1 MSHSRAGRS
10 EHRPVHARTNSTEP
24 SSRSASYSVRGE
36 GERVVMVTELR
47 FDASKNRARNDD
59 KSNNQY
65 PSKDFR
71 CSNKK
76 CSERV
81 GTRQSLKVHPEDTN
95 DNGYKDVEPNMRP
108 RNVMRAGGSLD
119 ILRGVAERKA
129 DCVIHSSSSGLSPHC
144 RESLLRRRNRALHIV
159 VRVGRAQ
166 ECRFILR
173 GRQIHAAFEHAAEEL
188 SECVGIR
195 LRC

>member
-1 MSHSRAGRS
+1 M
-10 EHRPVHARTNSTEP
+10 
-24 SSRSASYSVRGE
+24 VRQ
-36 GERVVMVTELR
+36 LR
-47 FDASKNRARNDD
+47 FDASKKRARNDD
-59 KSNNQY
+59 QSHNEY

-71 CSNKK
+71 CSNQK

-81 GTRQSLKVHPEDTN
+81 GTRRSLKVHPEDAN
-95 DNGYKDVEPNMRP
+95 DNSYTDVEPNMRP
-108 RNVMRAGGSLD
+108 RNVMRAGGWLD
-119 ILRGVAERKA
+119 SLRGVAARKA
-129 DCVIHSSSSGLSPHC
+129 DGVIHSSCSGLCPQC